1 MRTLLEGL
9 ALPDP
14 FDTETFLA
22 LLAERRGRPIQV
34 LPVTVDVGVPCGLL
48 VTTDHADYILC
59 TPGTSALHRQHILVH
74 EAAHLLCGHDR
85 SPAPEAPGV
94 RALLPGLSPDLVR
107 RVLGRTVYA
116 ESAEQLLTAADP
128 EQPPCGSARP
138 PPRRARQVCETPA
151 LEIAPNDINN
161 TRLGL
166 KRLPAARRAG
176 RGPPRAARP
185 PLPKRRNGQHSPS
198 AGGVVRS
205 RGTMDRRSRRS
216 PAAEGR
222 SAGCFAAGKSAPA
235 LGRGQPRAADSACF
249 ASRPMMSA
257 WWFVR

>member
-1 MRTLLEGL
+1 MLTDRSHRRMWRRVRTLLEGL

-14 FDTETFLA
+14 FDAETFLA

-48 VTTDHADYILC
+48 VTTDHTDYILC

-116 ESAEQLLTAADP
+116 ESAEQEAELLASLILHRVLREGP
-128 EQPPCGSARP
+128 ARG
-138 PPRRARQVCETPA
+138 R
-151 LEIAPNDINN
+151 DH
-161 TRLGL
+161 G
-166 KRLPAARRAG
+166 RAG
-176 RGPPRAARP
+176 TLVGAPSRRP
-185 PLPKRRNGQHSPS
+185 E
-198 AGGVVRS
+198 RS
-205 RGTMDRRSRRS
+205 R
-216 PAAEGR
+216 
-222 SAGCFAAGKSAPA
+222 
-235 LGRGQPRAADSACF
+235 
-249 ASRPMMSA
+249 
-257 WWFVR
+257 V